1 LFFAVVIILY
11 LGLSMGCLSGPS
23 FNDDSGY
30 RAIEREADRNSVAL
44 AVTGAD
50 IAARVER
57 IDRQEN
63 RVRSALDSLE
73 DTLEGA
79 DIAAP
84 EKDTLYQRLTA
95 VRAED
100 EALSGEIQWLR
111 EDTGRLNEQLA
122 EQREINA
129 AMAEEHDRR
138 EAAGAAV
145 KEELAATKEK
155 LMKVSG
161 QRNLAVMIAAVLALA
176 VIGYTV
182 IRVLRFLRVI
192 PVL

>member
-11 LGLSMGCLSGPS
+11 LGLSLGCHSGPS
-23 FNDDSGY
+23 FNNDSGY
-30 RAIEREADRNSVAL
+30 RAIEREADRNSVDL
-44 AVTGAD
+44 AVTGAE

-63 RVRSALDSLE
+63 RVRSTLDSLE
-73 DTLEGA
+73 AALEGA

-84 EKDTLYQRLTA
+84 EKDTLYQRLIA

-111 EDTGRLNEQLA
+111 EDAGRLNGQLA

-145 KEELAATKEK
+145 KEEIAVTKEQ
-155 LMKVSG
+155 LIKVNG
-161 QRNLAVMIAAVLALA
+161 QRNLAVVIAAALALA
-176 VIGYTV
+176 VIGYIA
-182 IRVLRFLRVI
+182 IRVRRSI
-192 PVL
+192 RPP